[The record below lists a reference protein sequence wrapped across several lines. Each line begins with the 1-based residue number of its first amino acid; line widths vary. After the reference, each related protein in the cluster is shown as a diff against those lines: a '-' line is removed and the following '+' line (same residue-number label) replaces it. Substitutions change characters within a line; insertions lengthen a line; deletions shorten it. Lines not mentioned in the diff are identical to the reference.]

1 MFLNIIGPMKKAH
14 LMGECRN
21 QLVALL
27 NNSKIVED
35 FVIKNESDKGLIN
48 VIIQIKQEKKK
59 KKTVTKM

>member
-1 MFLNIIGPMKKAH
+1 
-14 LMGECRN
+14 MGECRN